1 MKKTSTKIADIP
13 QYKLVFW
20 GLLLAN
26 IALVAVTIGAF
37 IFGYQQLQTKTQAAQ
52 QAITDAE
59 TSRQNL
65 TNMQGLRPYLN
76 RLSATVKTADK
87 MAAPLEAHRYQ
98 DQTVSILKGFADRSG
113 VQITQIDFTADKE
126 ADQTNSKSVI
136 VKASLKSPLSY
147 DSFLKFLLIVENE
160 ISPLQLTSV
169 SLQQATEDNKLITV
183 GDIEFKV
190 YVK

>member
-87 MAAPLEAHRYQ
+87 MAALLEAHRYQ